1 MSLEKPSFGESEPQ
15 NFEET
20 LRQELVADLGL
31 DKNATFE
38 QIFQDIPDVD
48 LEKIAEESN
57 LPKNASLQE
66 IAKFGKDKVLEYLR
80 SKQGK

>member
-15 NFEET
+15 NFEEI